1 MSEKIFSSSVRD
13 GGVAE
18 TDSLD
23 SGVAEHV
30 DKLVA
35 NVAILVILDFKQLLP
50 DLSGETQAAGVPAVP
65 GPGSEDEVEVP
76 DAES

>member
-1 MSEKIFSSSVRD
+1 MSKQIFSSSVGD

-35 NVAILVILDFKQLLP
+35 DVTILIILHLKQLLP
-50 DLSGETQAAGVPAVP
+50 DLGGQTQVAGVPAVP
-65 GPGSEDEVEVP
+65 CPRPEDEVEVS